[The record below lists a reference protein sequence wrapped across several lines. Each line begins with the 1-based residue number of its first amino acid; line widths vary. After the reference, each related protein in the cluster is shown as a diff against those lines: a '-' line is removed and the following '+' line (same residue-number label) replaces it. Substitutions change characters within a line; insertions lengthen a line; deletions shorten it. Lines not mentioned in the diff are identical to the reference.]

1 MNTSQDNYLWDP
13 TADVDPEVARLE
25 QMLEPCSAQALGL
38 ISRELSLGQVTSSRR
53 SRSRRW
59 SIAVLGVAAAFAV
72 VAILHFYR
80 LSWPE
85 NAPWPLTIAHGG
97 GVERPALW
105 QVGESVTTADN
116 ETAIVSAARIG
127 TVRIASR
134 SSVALIKSGNQR
146 HRLDLKYGRLH
157 AKIWA
162 PPGYFGV
169 ANGDALALDL
179 GCEFEMEADRSG
191 QGALTVAGGWVIYNH
206 RGIEV
211 LVPQDHRIRFS
222 ADMIGTPVRNDADA
236 KFRDLVHQLDL
247 LFLTASDDNT
257 QRDSLI
263 ARIAA
268 MARDA
273 DQVTLLSLLTR
284 YRELSNSPLYDRLR
298 VVLGDPG
305 DHDAINEWWGRLPA
319 QPKRWWVNW
328 RDAFA
333 E

>member
-1 MNTSQDNYLWDP
+1 MSTSQDNYLWDP
-13 TADVDPEVARLE
+13 TADADPEVARLE
-25 QMLEPCSAQALGL
+25 RILEPCSAQALGL
-38 ISRELSLGQVTSSRR
+38 ASRDLSLKQVASSQ
-53 SRSRRW
+53 RRW
-59 SIAVLGVAAAFAV
+59 SRGWPVVVIGIAATFAV

-80 LSWPE
+80 LTWPE
-85 NAPWPLTIAHGG
+85 SAPWPLTIAHGG

-105 QVGESVTTADN
+105 QVGESVITAGN

-127 TVRIASR
+127 TVTIAPG
-134 SSVALIKSGNQR
+134 SSVALIKSGSQR

-169 ANGDALALDL
+169 ANRDALALDL
-179 GCEFEMEADRSG
+179 GCEFDMQTDRSG
-191 QGALTVAGGWVIYNH
+191 QGTLTVASGWVIYNH

-211 LVPQDHRIRFS
+211 LVPQDHRIIFN
-222 ADMIGTPVRNDADA
+222 ADTVGTPVRNDAEA
-236 KFRDLVHQLDL
+236 TFRDSVHQLDL
-247 LFLTASDDNT
+247 VLLTARDDNL
-257 QRDSLI
+257 QRDGLI

-268 MARDA
+268 TASDA

-284 YRELSNSPLYDRLR
+284 HRELRSSPLYDRLR

-305 DHDAINEWWGRLPA
+305 DHEAINEWWSRLPK

-328 RDAFA
+328 RDAFGA
-333 E
+333 